1 MQDVLERPVTKVAEV
16 PVNKDKGKLKK
27 VLIICSKGKLEDVYA
42 ALVMANGALMEG
54 LEAKMFFTF
63 FGLEAITKKH
73 ADHLHT
79 ATVGNPAF
87 MPAMPTMVAG
97 LPGFEA
103 FASYMMQ
110 KEMDKLDM
118 PHVTEF
124 IQMIE
129 AGGGEIYAC
138 KLAADMF
145 HLKKEDLVDE
155 VKGIITV
162 GDMYALAE
170 GEGTQIIFI

>member
-1 MQDVLERPVTKVAEV
+1 MNDTLEMPRTAPAPRPVAKESK
-16 PVNKDKGKLKK
+16 PVKK

-42 ALVMANGALMEG
+42 ALIMANGALMEG
-54 LEAKMFFTF
+54 IEAKMFFTF
-63 FGLEAITKKH
+63 FGLEAITRKH

-87 MPAMPTMVAG
+87 MPGMPTMVAG

-103 FASYMMQ
+103 FASYMMK
-110 KEMDKLDM
+110 KEMDKLEI
-118 PHVTEF
+118 PQVTEF
-124 IQMIE
+124 IQMID
-129 AGGGEIYAC
+129 AAGGEIYAC

-145 HLKKEDLVDE
+145 HLSTDDFLPE

>member
-1 MQDVLERPVTKVAEV
+1 MQDIMERPKTSAAEV

-73 ADHLHT
+73 ADNLHT

-87 MPAMPTMVAG
+87 MPGMPTMVAG

-103 FASYMMQ
+103 FASYMMK
-110 KEMDKLDM
+110 KEMDKLDI

-124 IQMIE
+124 IQMID

-145 HLKKEDLVDE
+145 HLKKEDFLDE
-155 VKGIITV
+155 VKDIITV

>member
-1 MQDVLERPVTKVAEV
+1 MQDILEKPVAKVAEV

-54 LEAKMFFTF
+54 LQAKMFFTF

-138 KLAADMF
+138 KLAAEMF
-145 HLKKEDLVDE
+145 HLKKEDLLDE

>member
-1 MQDVLERPVTKVAEV
+1 MLDVLDMPVTFSKPTPANEVSGKV
-16 PVNKDKGKLKK
+16 KK
-27 VLIICSKGKLEDVYA
+27 MLIICSKGKLEDVYA
-42 ALVMANGALMEG
+42 ALVLANGALMEG
-54 LEAKMFFTF
+54 IQAKMFFTF
-63 FGLEAITKKH
+63 FGLQAITKKG
-73 ADHLHT
+73 AENLHT

-87 MPAMPTMVAG
+87 MPGLPTVVAG
-97 LPGFEA
+97 LPSFEA
-103 FASYMMQ
+103 FASHMMK

-129 AGGGEIYAC
+129 AAGGEIFAC

-145 HLKKEDLVDE
+145 HLKKDDFLPE
-155 VKGIITV
+155 VKDIITV

-170 GEGTQIIFI
+170 GEGTHMLFI

>member
-1 MQDVLERPVTKVAEV
+1 MQEILEKPVTQTAEV
-16 PVNKDKGKLKK
+16 TVNKDKGKLKK

-63 FGLEAITKKH
+63 FGLEAITKKN

-87 MPAMPTMVAG
+87 MPNMPTIVAG

-138 KLAADMF
+138 KLAAEMF
-145 HLKKEDLVDE
+145 HLKKEDLLDE

>member
-1 MQDVLERPVTKVAEV
+1 MQDVLEKPVTKVAEV

-87 MPAMPTMVAG
+87 MPGMPTVVAG

-103 FASYMMQ
+103 FASYMMK

-124 IQMIE
+124 LQMIE

-162 GDMYALAE
+162 GDMYALAD

>member
-1 MQDVLERPVTKVAEV
+1 MQDVLERPVTELEEV
-16 PVNKDKGKLKK
+16 VVNEDKGKLKK

-54 LEAKMFFTF
+54 IEAKMFFTF
-63 FGLEAITKKH
+63 FGLEAITKKN

-87 MPAMPTMVAG
+87 MPGMPTMVAG

-103 FASYMMQ
+103 FASYMMK
-110 KEMDKLDM
+110 KEMDKLEM

-145 HLKKEDLVDE
+145 HLKKEDLLDE

>member
-1 MQDVLERPVTKVAEV
+1 
-16 PVNKDKGKLKK
+16 
-27 VLIICSKGKLEDVYA
+27 
-42 ALVMANGALMEG
+42 
-54 LEAKMFFTF
+54 MFFTF

-87 MPAMPTMVAG
+87 MPGLPTMLGG

-103 FASYMMQ
+103 FASYMMK

-124 IQMIE
+124 IQMID

-145 HLKKEDLVDE
+145 HLKKEDFLPE

-162 GDMYALAE
+162 GDMYALAD

>member
-1 MQDVLERPVTKVAEV
+1 MQEILEKPATPATEVT
-16 PVNKDKGKLKK
+16 VNKDKGKLKK

-87 MPAMPTMVAG
+87 MPSMPTMVAG

-138 KLAADMF
+138 KLAAEMF
-145 HLKKEDLVDE
+145 HLKKEDLLDE

>member
-1 MQDVLERPVTKVAEV
+1 
-16 PVNKDKGKLKK
+16 
-27 VLIICSKGKLEDVYA
+27 
-42 ALVMANGALMEG
+42 
-54 LEAKMFFTF
+54 
-63 FGLEAITKKH
+63 
-73 ADHLHT
+73 
-79 ATVGNPAF
+79 
-87 MPAMPTMVAG
+87 MPTIVAG

-138 KLAADMF
+138 KLAAEMF
-145 HLKKEDLVDE
+145 HLKKEDLLDE

>member
-1 MQDVLERPVTKVAEV
+1 MTDVMERPVSEVAEV
-16 PVNKDKGKLKK
+16 PAVKDKGKLKK

-87 MPAMPTMVAG
+87 MPAMPTLVAG

-103 FASYMMQ
+103 FASYMMR
-110 KEMDKLDM
+110 KEMDKLDI
-118 PHVTEF
+118 PQVTEF

-145 HLKKEDLVDE
+145 HLKREDLLDE

-162 GDMYALAE
+162 GEMYALAD

>member
-1 MQDVLERPVTKVAEV
+1 MTEVLDQPVTKVADV
-16 PVNKDKGKLKK
+16 PVNKDKGKIKK

-54 LEAKMFFTF
+54 IEAKMFFTF
-63 FGLEAITKKH
+63 FGLDAITKKK

-79 ATVGNPAF
+79 ATVGNPSF
-87 MPAMPTMVAG
+87 MPEMPTVLAG

-103 FASYMMQ
+103 FASYMMR
-110 KEMDKLDM
+110 KEMDKLEI

-145 HLKKEDLVDE
+145 HLKKEDFLDE

-170 GEGTQIIFI
+170 GEGTHIIFV